1 MAHVRGFHIPED
13 LHYWVDKHV
22 WVRVGADGVC
32 KVGLTPVAYHLLH
45 HSLEA
50 ITVQQSALGSEVPRG
65 KSVVMV
71 ESVKYIGGVPAPFA
85 GVVLRAN
92 EHLAEDPENQRAARR
107 AKAVALAGRHPS
119 SLGPDYLESLRQ
131 EWAS

>member
-1 MAHVRGFHIPED
+1 MPTTLRRHQV
-13 LHYWVDKHV
+13 
-22 WVRVGADGVC
+22 
-32 KVGLTPVAYHLLH
+32 
-45 HSLEA
+45 
-50 ITVQQSALGSEVPRG
+50 SEVPELRDALEVARAVWPDETSTTQLIY
-65 KSVVMV
+65 KL
-71 ESVKYIGGVPAPFA
+71 AAA
-85 GVVLRAN
+85 GA